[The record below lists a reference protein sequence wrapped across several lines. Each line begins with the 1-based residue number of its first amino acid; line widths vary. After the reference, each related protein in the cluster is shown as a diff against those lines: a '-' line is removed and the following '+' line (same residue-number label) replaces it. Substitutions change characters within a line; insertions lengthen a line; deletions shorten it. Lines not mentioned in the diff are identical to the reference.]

1 MELRTF
7 RSLQVPWSA
16 VPLINLGQSDLA
28 TGGGYAGGCVRSEG
42 TQYTVYEG
50 KNLIDSLCLHF
61 YRS

>member
-28 TGGGYAGGCVRSEG
+28 TGGGGLCRGGALEV
-42 TQYTVYEG
+42 
-50 KNLIDSLCLHF
+50 KDSSTSTEYSVH
-61 YRS
+61 SI